1 MPLLPSARGILVA
14 AVALSAC
21 SSQTGQTAA
30 SPTSS
35 AANDAVDRF
44 DAAVGVVKQ
53 FRDKIPDLVA
63 KDTRCVV
70 VVPSLVR
77 GGLIVGAQSGKG
89 FATCRTETGWSPA
102 APIATS
108 GGSLGAQIG
117 VQTTDLMMLV
127 MTDRGRASLLA
138 DHLRLGADASA
149 AAGPVGTAES
159 TDFKLGGDIVSYTK
173 SEGLF
178 AGATVS
184 GVTLERDSD
193 ATRGIY
199 GSLPELRTILDG
211 QVPPPAVP
219 AAERF
224 VTTVRT
230 AFGVN
235 GNVSEMGGPQRRSSL

>member
-1 MPLLPSARGILVA
+1 MPLPLSARGILVVA
-14 AVALSAC
+14 AALSAC

-30 SPTSS
+30 SPSS
-35 AANDAVDRF
+35 SVANDAIDRL
-44 DAAVGVVKQ
+44 DAAVEVVKQ

-70 VVPSLVR
+70 IVPSLVR

-102 APIATS
+102 APISTS
-108 GGSLGAQIG
+108 GGTLGAQIG

-127 MTDRGRASLLA
+127 MTNRGRASLLA
-138 DHLRLGADASA
+138 DHLRVGADVSA
-149 AAGPVGTAES
+149 VAGPVGSAES
-159 TDFKLGGDIVSYTK
+159 TDFKPDGDIVSYTK

-199 GSLPELRTILDG
+199 GTLPELRTILDG
-211 QVPPPAVP
+211 QVQPPAVP

-235 GNVSEMGGPQRRSSL
+235 ANVSETGVSPRRSSL